1 MVGETKGINHL
12 SSGDPPP
19 IYFTSQQVLVSDWI
33 CKPRWYFRRLES
45 VVGGFAQPLEKVKSQ
60 TTIILPIRDF
70 STTSLIRMIVCR
82 VALNS
87 RASPSMPATQGH
99 RLIVR
104 THSLAFCEDAACR
117 IDIFEALGKTALLR
131 Y

>member
-45 VVGGFAQPLEKVKSQ
+45 VVVGFAQPIE
-60 TTIILPIRDF
+60 
-70 STTSLIRMIVCR
+70 
-82 VALNS
+82 
-87 RASPSMPATQGH
+87 
-99 RLIVR
+99 
-104 THSLAFCEDAACR
+104 THSLAFGEDAACR
-117 IDIFEALGKTALLR
+117 IDIFEALGKTGPAKILA
-131 Y
+131 